1 MKNIKNLSKR
11 LALMAGLGLGCAGCV
26 DMDLSPLD
34 QGSSGAVWSDPT
46 MAEQTVNGVYNVLY
60 YGYNDAWLGWWDCW
74 SYMMDLDANW
84 IGGFG
89 ALLGNN
95 TSSNDRCSTRWWQVY
110 YGGIFRAND
119 VIQNMPNVPGMDEG
133 MKSRLVS
140 EARFLRSW
148 WYYRLN
154 ALYGNIP
161 YYTEALTSTDDT
173 KDAPQCTQDEM
184 WDHIIADLTLCIDD
198 PNLPDKYAAGDGN
211 YGHITKGAAY
221 ALRGLIYMWKENWS
235 AAISDFQAVQNCG
248 YALYTGS
255 GADSYKQLF
264 KLANEQCDEMIFSLQ
279 CIDLSGYGNNFT
291 FRYGSRV
298 SYGSCWNTYL
308 ASTDFVDTYECADGK
323 PFNWNDYIPGYNE
336 MAPAARSVYFLR
348 DGMTDEEKT
357 TLAAAGADMSKYLDS
372 GNEARILAAY
382 TNRDPR
388 LQMTIITPYSQYLGS
403 INSTDYTY
411 TLRWP
416 YRQGSDTAEPF
427 DLRTDTNNRF
437 YYLFRKFVAEG
448 SSEIPNREYSPLDIP
463 IIRYAD
469 VVLSLA
475 ECLNEQGR
483 TDEAI
488 TYVNMVRQRAGAALL
503 NSNQYTQVTGQD
515 NMRERIRNERRWEF
529 AGEGVNF
536 FDEMRWRT
544 WHESKMFDGAG
555 LKQIWGEMQSSY
567 SWGGDYLYNWA
578 IPRTEIQMNTNL
590 EQNDGWID

>member
-1 MKNIKNLSKR
+1 MKMNFIKKI
-11 LALMAGLGLGCAGCV
+11 GLFGTAVILFTGCRG
-26 DMDLSPLD
+26 DLMDLDPYDSI
-34 QGSSGAVWSDPT
+34 GSGNMWTSENLAD
-46 MAEQTVNGVYNVLY
+46 MGVTGIYNVLRSDNVAGDLHKFDS
-60 YGYNDAWLGWWDCW
+60 YGVSADYRDGNYSLLRGNATTSDSQFSNYWTIHYEGGSRTNDAIANLPNAPLDE
-74 SYMMDLDANW
+74 SKRNRLIAESKFLRAYFYYKLNMMYKGVPLYLEPTELE
-84 IGGFG
+84 GFTKG
-89 ALLGNN
+89 RDTEEAVWN
-95 TSSNDRCSTRWWQVY
+95 Q
-110 YGGIFRAND
+110 
-119 VIQNMPNVPGMDEG
+119 VIQ
-133 MKSRLVS
+133 
-140 EARFLRSW
+140 
-148 WYYRLN
+148 
-154 ALYGNIP
+154 
-161 YYTEALTSTDDT
+161 
-173 KDAPQCTQDEM
+173 
-184 WDHIIADLTLCIDD
+184 DLTDAINTAD
-198 PNLPDKYAAGDGN
+198 LPDKYAAGSGD
-211 YGHITKGAAY
+211 YGRVTKGAAY
-221 ALRGLIYMWKENWS
+221 ALRGKAYMWMENW
-235 AAISDFQAVQNCG
+235 AAAEADFRRVGELG
-248 YALYTGS
+248 YSLFQG
-255 GADSYKQLF
+255 GYKELF
-264 KLANEQCDEMIFSLQ
+264 KEANEQCDEMIFSLQ

-336 MAPAARSVYFLR
+336 MAPAARSVYFFR
-348 DGMTDEEKT
+348 DGLTDDEKT
-357 TLAAAGADMSKYLDS
+357 TLAAAGADMSRYLDS

-382 TNRDPR
+382 ANRDPR
-388 LQMTIITPYSQYLGS
+388 LALTIITPYSQYLGS
-403 INSTDYTY
+403 TNSVDYTY

-416 YRQGSDTAEPF
+416 YRGSDTAEPF

>member
-1 MKNIKNLSKR
+1 MKMNFIKKI
-11 LALMAGLGLGCAGCV
+11 GLFGTAAILFTSCRG
-26 DMDLSPLD
+26 DLMDLDPYDSI
-34 QGSSGAVWSDPT
+34 GSGNMWTSENLAD
-46 MAEQTVNGVYNVLY
+46 MGVTGIYNVLRSDNVAGDLHKFDS
-60 YGYNDAWLGWWDCW
+60 YGVSADYRDGNY
-74 SYMMDLDANW
+74 S
-84 IGGFG
+84 
-89 ALLGNN
+89 LLRGNAT
-95 TSSNDRCSTRWWQVY
+95 TSDSQFSNYWTIHYEGVS
-110 YGGIFRAND
+110 RAND
-119 VIQNMPNVPGMDEG
+119 AIANLPNAPLDESKRNRLIAESKFLRAYFYYKLNMMYKGVPLYLEPTELEGFTKGRDTEEAVWNQVIQ
-133 MKSRLVS
+133 
-140 EARFLRSW
+140 
-148 WYYRLN
+148 
-154 ALYGNIP
+154 
-161 YYTEALTSTDDT
+161 
-173 KDAPQCTQDEM
+173 
-184 WDHIIADLTLCIDD
+184 DLTDAINTAD
-198 PNLPDKYAAGDGN
+198 LPDKYAAGSGD
-211 YGHITKGAAY
+211 YGRVTKGAAY
-221 ALRGLIYMWKENWS
+221 ALRGKAYMWMENW
-235 AAISDFQAVQNCG
+235 ATAEADFRRVGELG
-248 YALYTGS
+248 YSLFQG
-255 GADSYKQLF
+255 GYKELF
-264 KLANEQCDEMIFSLQ
+264 KEANEQCDEMIFSLQ

>member
-1 MKNIKNLSKR
+1 MKMNFIKKI
-11 LALMAGLGLGCAGCV
+11 GLFGTAAILFTGCRG
-26 DMDLSPLD
+26 DLMDLDPYDSI
-34 QGSSGAVWSDPT
+34 GSGNMWTSENLAD
-46 MAEQTVNGVYNVLY
+46 MGVTGIYNVLRSDNVAGDLHKFDS
-60 YGYNDAWLGWWDCW
+60 YGVSADYRDGNY
-74 SYMMDLDANW
+74 S
-84 IGGFG
+84 
-89 ALLGNN
+89 LLRGNAT
-95 TSSNDRCSTRWWQVY
+95 TSDSQFSNYWTIHYEGVS
-110 YGGIFRAND
+110 RAND
-119 VIQNMPNVPGMDEG
+119 AIANLPNAPLDESKRNRLIAESKFLRAYFYYKLNMMYKGVPLYLEPTELEGFTKGRDTEEAVWNQVIQ
-133 MKSRLVS
+133 
-140 EARFLRSW
+140 
-148 WYYRLN
+148 
-154 ALYGNIP
+154 
-161 YYTEALTSTDDT
+161 
-173 KDAPQCTQDEM
+173 
-184 WDHIIADLTLCIDD
+184 DLTDAINTAD
-198 PNLPDKYAAGDGN
+198 LPDKYAAGSGD
-211 YGHITKGAAY
+211 YGRVTKGAAY
-221 ALRGLIYMWKENWS
+221 ALRGKAYMWMENW
-235 AAISDFQAVQNCG
+235 AAAEADFRRVGELG
-248 YALYTGS
+248 YSLFQG
-255 GADSYKQLF
+255 GYKELF
-264 KLANEQCDEMIFSLQ
+264 KEANEQCDEMIFSLQ

-336 MAPAARSVYFLR
+336 MAPAARSVYFFR
-348 DGMTDEEKT
+348 DGLTDEKT
-357 TLAAAGADMSKYLDS
+357 TLAAAGADMSRYLDS

-382 TNRDPR
+382 ANRDPR
-388 LQMTIITPYSQYLGS
+388 LALTIITPYSQYLGS
-403 INSTDYTY
+403 TNSVDYTY

-416 YRQGSDTAEPF
+416 YRGSDTAEPF

-483 TDEAI
+483 TDETI

>member
-1 MKNIKNLSKR
+1 MKMNFIKKI
-11 LALMAGLGLGCAGCV
+11 GLFGAAAILFTGCRG
-26 DMDLSPLD
+26 DLMDLDPYDSI
-34 QGSSGAVWSDPT
+34 GSGNMWTSENLAD
-46 MAEQTVNGVYNVLY
+46 MGVIGIYNVLRSENVAGDLHKFDS
-60 YGYNDAWLGWWDCW
+60 YGVSADFR
-74 SYMMDLDANW
+74 
-84 IGGFG
+84 GGNYS
-89 ALLGNN
+89 LLRGNAT
-95 TSSNDRCSTRWWQVY
+95 TSDSQFSNYWRIHYEGVS
-110 YGGIFRAND
+110 RAND
-119 VIQNMPNVPGMDEG
+119 AIANLPNAPLDESKRNRLIAESKFLRAYFYYKLNMLYKGVPLYLEPTELEGFTKGRDTEEAVWNQVIQ
-133 MKSRLVS
+133 
-140 EARFLRSW
+140 
-148 WYYRLN
+148 
-154 ALYGNIP
+154 
-161 YYTEALTSTDDT
+161 
-173 KDAPQCTQDEM
+173 
-184 WDHIIADLTLCIDD
+184 DLTDAINTAD
-198 PNLPDKYAAGDGN
+198 LPDKYAAGSGD
-211 YGHITKGAAY
+211 YGRVTKGAAY
-221 ALRGLIYMWKENWS
+221 ALRGKAYMWMENW
-235 AAISDFQAVQNCG
+235 AAAEADFRRVGELG
-248 YALYTGS
+248 YSLFQG
-255 GADSYKQLF
+255 GYKELF
-264 KLANEQCDEMIFSLQ
+264 KEANEQCDEMIFSLQ

-336 MAPAARSVYFLR
+336 MAPAARSVYFFR
-348 DGMTDEEKT
+348 DGLTDDEKT
-357 TLAAAGADMSKYLDS
+357 TLAAAGADMSRYLDS

-382 TNRDPR
+382 ANRDPR
-388 LQMTIITPYSQYLGS
+388 LALTIITPYSQYLGS
-403 INSTDYTY
+403 TNSVDYTY

-416 YRQGSDTAEPF
+416 YRGSDTAEPF

>member
-1 MKNIKNLSKR
+1 MCCVRINV
-11 LALMAGLGLGCAGCV
+11 AG
-26 DMDLSPLD
+26 DLHKFDSYGVSADYRDGNYSLLR
-34 QGSSGAVWSDPT
+34 GNATTSDSQFSNYWT
-46 MAEQTVNGVYNVLY
+46 IHYEGV
-60 YGYNDAWLGWWDCW
+60 
-74 SYMMDLDANW
+74 S
-84 IGGFG
+84 
-89 ALLGNN
+89 
-95 TSSNDRCSTRWWQVY
+95 
-110 YGGIFRAND
+110 RAND
-119 VIQNMPNVPGMDEG
+119 AIANLPNAPLDESKRNRLIAESKFLRAYFYYKLNMMYKGVPLYLEPTELEGFTKGRDTEEAVWNQVIQ
-133 MKSRLVS
+133 
-140 EARFLRSW
+140 
-148 WYYRLN
+148 
-154 ALYGNIP
+154 
-161 YYTEALTSTDDT
+161 
-173 KDAPQCTQDEM
+173 
-184 WDHIIADLTLCIDD
+184 DLTDAINTAD
-198 PNLPDKYAAGDGN
+198 LPDKYAAGSGD
-211 YGHITKGAAY
+211 YGRVTKGAAY
-221 ALRGLIYMWKENWS
+221 ALRGKAYMWMENW
-235 AAISDFQAVQNCG
+235 AAAEADFRRVGELG
-248 YALYTGS
+248 YALFQG
-255 GADSYKQLF
+255 GYKELF
-264 KLANEQCDEMIFSLQ
+264 KEANEQCDEMIFSLQ

-336 MAPAARSVYFLR
+336 MAPAARSVYFFR
-348 DGMTDEEKT
+348 DGLTDDEKT
-357 TLAAAGADMSKYLDS
+357 TLAGADMSRYLDS

-382 TNRDPR
+382 ANRDPR
-388 LQMTIITPYSQYLGS
+388 LALTIITPYSQYLGS
-403 INSTDYTY
+403 TNSVDYTY

-416 YRQGSDTAEPF
+416 YRGSDTAEPF